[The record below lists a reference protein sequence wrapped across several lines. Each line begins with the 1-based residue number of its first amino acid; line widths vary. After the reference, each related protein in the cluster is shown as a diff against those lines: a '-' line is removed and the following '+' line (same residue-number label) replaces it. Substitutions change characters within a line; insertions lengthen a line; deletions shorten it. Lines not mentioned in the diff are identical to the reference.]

1 MTSKGVLK
9 IGDLG
14 ACKVCETDNTGCK
27 TKIGTPMIW
36 PPEII
41 LDDVYSRMS
50 DIWALGVLLHQLC
63 TLNTPFEANKIS
75 ALSQKIINH
84 KHEPISK

>member
-14 ACKVCETDNTGCK
+14 CVKVCETDNTGCK

-41 LDDVYSRMS
+41 LNQKYSRAS
-50 DIWALGVLLHQLC
+50 DIWALGVLLYQLC
-63 TLNTPFEANKIS
+63 CLKTPFDATNMN
-75 ALSQKIINH
+75 ALSQKISSH
-84 KHEPISK
+84 KHDPIPK